1 VLLGTPSRHCGAG
14 TRGRV
19 SSAAK
24 GIGLFLLALLLLIA
38 LGLRLY
44 RLAPVDVGLLY
55 AQDADEG
62 VYATTAQL
70 ALQGYV
76 PYRDFFTPMPPGAI
90 YLFMAV
96 LRVFYHPWGSAVG
109 LMALRYTCV
118 ALGVLT
124 VLLTYRTTAMIGG
137 CWAGLL
143 AAALLA
149 VDGIVVAQDRRA
161 MLEAPTNL
169 LSLLA
174 ILSYLLA
181 LKSAPPQRWRDPATD
196 KSSPFSAPEASEPN
210 LPILSSGFFCALALL
225 TKGTALVP
233 VLVVGLHLLV
243 RRRWRQI
250 LWFAGAFVAGYLL
263 CASLFL
269 LVCPVDFLKQN
280 YFFHFLRPWDG
291 TVNPQA
297 RLAEMWGYTWSWTT
311 IRFALVGAFLM
322 LLTGKKARHLDLFL
336 VVLTWAALMLF
347 LLLGSRTYW
356 ATYFSQLAVPCC
368 ILGGLMLNNAPDQR
382 AHSLLDRLPQGFSFA
397 ELQILLLASMLALGY
412 PQLRLQYNTTRAA
425 LEQAKPVYPQMT
437 EYINQRVP
445 SGASIL
451 AFETN
456 YTFLSSHPPAGAQEG
471 SFFIDSYG
479 EMLYRNLQIPER
491 SIIELLAAWAQQER
505 VGTRAV
511 FYRQPAQ
518 ATVLLVFERAP
529 YMVLDGRALKQLTE
543 ETGSYLQTH
552 SQVLESAYASELRIR
567 IQ

>member
-1 VLLGTPSRHCGAG
+1 MLLTA
-14 TRGRV
+14 
-19 SSAAK
+19 
-24 GIGLFLLALLLLIA
+24 LA
-38 LGLRLY
+38 LRLY

-70 ALQGYV
+70 ALQGFM
-76 PYRDFFTPMPPGAI
+76 PYRDFFTPMPPAAI
-90 YLFMAV
+90 YGFMAV

-124 VLLTYRTTAMIGG
+124 VLLTYHAAAMIGG
-137 CWAGLL
+137 YWAGLL

-149 VDGIVVAQDRRA
+149 VDGIVAAQDRRA

-174 ILSYLLA
+174 VLSYLLA
-181 LKSAPPQRWRDPATD
+181 LKSASLERWRDFAPRGGHFFGATG
-196 KSSPFSAPEASEPN
+196 AGRQG
-210 LPILSSGFFCALALL
+210 LLILSSGFFCALALL

-233 VLVVGLHLLV
+233 LLLVGLHLLL
-243 RRRWRQI
+243 RRHWRQAF
-250 LWFAGAFVAGYLL
+250 WFAGSFVASYLL
-263 CASLFL
+263 CASVFL
-269 LVCPVDFLKQN
+269 LGCPVEFLKQN

-291 TVNPQA
+291 TVNPLA

-311 IRFALVGAFLM
+311 VRFALVGAVVM
-322 LLTGKKARHLDLFL
+322 LFMGKKARHADLWW
-336 VVLTWAALMLF
+336 VVLTWAGLMLF

-368 ILGGLMLNNAPDQR
+368 ILGGLALNDELDQH
-382 AHSLLDRLPQGFSFA
+382 AHSLMDRLPLHFCWPA
-397 ELQILLLASMLALGY
+397 LQILLLASMLALGY
-412 PQLRLQYNTTRAA
+412 PRLRLQYNTTREA
-425 LEQAKPVYPQMT
+425 LEQIKPVYP
-437 EYINQRVP
+437 EIAGYINQRIP
-445 SGASIL
+445 SGAPIL

-491 SIIELLAAWAQQER
+491 SIVELLASWAQQER
-505 VGTRAV
+505 IGTQAV
-511 FYRQPAQ
+511 FHREPAQ
-518 ATVLLVFERAP
+518 AEVRRVFERAP

-543 ETGSYLQTH
+543 ETSAYLEAH
-552 SQVLESAYASELRIR
+552 SQVLKSAYASELRLR
-567 IQ
+567 TQ